1 MPTNKVW
8 TAEDLHNTDHPE
20 WFVFGLLLLYQ
31 KLRGGRMLYLS
42 SSIHI
47 RYSELSLHQQRKI
60 DKLMANLM
68 DVEKSFK
75 AIKGSGEMGEA

>member
-1 MPTNKVW
+1 M
-8 TAEDLHNTDHPE
+8 LHL
-20 WFVFGLLLLYQ
+20 G
-31 KLRGGRMLYLS
+31 

-68 DVEKSFK
+68 DSEKSFK
-75 AIKGSGEMGEA
+75 AIKGSGEMGGRSIAFYFAF